1 MTVFYIMA
9 AVLMFGV
16 MITVHEAG
24 HFIAAR
30 LFKIPVREF
39 SIGFGP
45 QLLKWKRKKHE
56 TLFFLRAIPLGG
68 YCAFYGEDDVS
79 AESKKDPRAFGKH
92 RVFKRFLV
100 ILMGPVM
107 NFLLAFVVA
116 MMFYA
121 ISGVPTPIGP
131 TVTVVQSVNQDSP
144 AQAAGMRPG
153 DQLKALNGH
162 PVTDNLIPLI
172 AQESGPNTQTLDFV
186 VLRGEEGPQ
195 EELILQ
201 VKPIFDNVEK
211 RYMIGVNALASTPA
225 EWAPGSVGEVIRS
238 SAILCYNAGASII
251 TALKN
256 LVTRGQ
262 GINELSGIVGITQL
276 IVEETRQSQ
285 IQGYLYLMAVISI
298 NLGLINL
305 LIFPGLDGSRMLFLV
320 IESIRGKP
328 IEKEGYVHAIGMML
342 LFGLM
347 IWITFRDIVRL
358 F

>member
-1 MTVFYIMA
+1 MTAFYILA
-9 AVLMFGV
+9 AVLMFGI

-24 HFIAAR
+24 HFFAAR

-45 QLLKWKRKKHE
+45 QLLKWKRKKYD

-68 YCAFYGEDDVS
+68 YCAFYGEDDVTG
-79 AESKKDPRAFGKH
+79 ESKSDPRAFGKH
-92 RVFKRFLV
+92 SVIKRLLT

-107 NFLLAFVVA
+107 NFLLAFLVA
-116 MMFYA
+116 VMFYA
-121 ISGVPTPIGP
+121 ISGIPTPTGP
-131 TVTVVQSVNQDSP
+131 TVTIVQSVNQDSP
-144 AQAAGMRPG
+144 AEAAGMLPG
-153 DQLKALNGH
+153 DQLIAVNGH
-162 PVTDNLIPLI
+162 AVTDNLIPLI
-172 AQESGPNTQTLDFV
+172 AQESGPDDETLDFS
-186 VLRGEEGPQ
+186 VLRGEEGAQ
-195 EELILQ
+195 EEVILQ
-201 VKPIFDNVEK
+201 VKPLYDSAEK
-211 RYMIGVNALASTPA
+211 RYMIGVNALSSTPA
-225 EWAPGSVGEVIRS
+225 AWAPGSVVDVIKS
-238 SAILCYNAGASII
+238 SAVLCYSAGASII

-285 IQGYLYLMAVISI
+285 LQGYLYLMAVISI

-305 LIFPGLDGSRMLFLV
+305 LIFPGLDGSRMLFLAV
-320 IESIRGKP
+320 EAIRGKP
-328 IEKEGYVHAIGMML
+328 IEKEGYVHAIGMIL

>member
-1 MTVFYIMA
+1 MTAFYILA

-24 HFIAAR
+24 HFFAAR
-30 LFKIPVREF
+30 LFRIPVREF

-45 QLLKWKRKKHE
+45 QLLKWKRKKHS

-79 AESKKDPRAFGKH
+79 GESKSDPRAFGKH
-92 RVFKRFLV
+92 SVFKRLMT

-116 MMFYA
+116 VIFYT
-121 ISGVPTPIGP
+121 ISGVPAPAGP

-144 AQAAGMRPG
+144 AEAAGILPG
-153 DQLKALNGH
+153 DQIISVNGY

-172 AQESGPNTQTLDFV
+172 AQESGPNADTLAFS
-186 VLRGEEGPQ
+186 VLRGEEGAQDEVLLRVRP
-195 EELILQ
+195 L
-201 VKPIFDNVEK
+201 FDNVEK
-211 RYMIGVNALASTPA
+211 RYMIGVNALTSTPA
-225 EWAPGSVGEVIRS
+225 EWSPGSVGDVIKS
-238 SAILCYNAGASII
+238 SVVLCYNAGVSII
-251 TALKN
+251 SALKN

-285 IQGYLYLMAVISI
+285 LQGYLYLMAVISI

-320 IESIRGKP
+320 VEAIRGKP
-328 IEKEGYVHAIGMML
+328 LEREGYVHAIGMIL